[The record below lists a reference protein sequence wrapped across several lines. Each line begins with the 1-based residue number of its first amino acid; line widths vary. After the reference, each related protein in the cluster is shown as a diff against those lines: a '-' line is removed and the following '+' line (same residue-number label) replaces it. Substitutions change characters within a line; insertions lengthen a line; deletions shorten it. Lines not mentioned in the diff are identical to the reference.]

1 MQLMSWIMSRL
12 GSRFSLLF
20 EPYHRRVTHSALG
33 RFLDEPLDLMVGLV
47 EPDGTRRVMPF
58 SAQGKEFNHLEQNE
72 RHNSITFGGASDRF
86 GLRFEFNVHS
96 VFYPQDETICTLP
109 AFFLEM
115 RVTSSPAVHG
125 IEPIGPTPE
134 HVELFVRIDRP
145 NTQIDVAVDDGR
157 GRIDLSYHNRIEAR
171 TDHLRDGENAIAV
184 GDDDGG
190 TVAVRE
196 RLVSLNHG
204 CRLDADGKGLMLT
217 LPVTAP
223 GSGIKWR
230 LVWGAHCAEPVL
242 HVAGKYVADGQA
254 DDATLPATLRYA
266 RHYPDIGAV
275 ITHAIDQ
282 RDDYLAHSRN
292 FEKLLDQSPLRMGQR
307 HLIHQSFQTYLS
319 NTYWCDVPA
328 PGDDDGVV
336 QWFSV
341 REGGR
346 FAHCPV
352 DSQYNASPLWLS
364 VWPDLVAL
372 QLRQWSRNMCEHK
385 PSGGA
390 TLCRDFG
397 AGVCLTRPAAHH
409 EMPVELGADFLI
421 LAQAH
426 AHWTGD
432 LSIAH
437 DLADAIE
444 SLAKYLLWSD
454 REGCGYPTEGIANMY
469 EDATPAAQFA
479 RRQTYLGVKRA
490 AGLRAAGDLLE
501 RTQRTQLATRCDQT
515 AERDASTIDDD
526 AWIDDHY
533 AVCTDK
539 SCIGLVDIW
548 SGAFLTEDEVA
559 GWDGYSI
566 HTGDALV
573 LPAMI
578 GQPPLL
584 DPEHLRLDVVSS
596 QRETLT
602 NYGCGHSSGEP
613 VTVWVSQNV
622 WRDLLATYLGLV
634 RPHLTQR
641 YWDLQLMNNT
651 HHLSMGYTDTRA
663 VSGRSFDPRGVASVG
678 FIAAG
683 PRLVIDR
690 LASGGPRIT
699 VNPDRHT
706 PQRWPL
712 LPLADWK
719 AAKVPILVVDAHS
732 QVTIE
737 CEMDPVIVHG
747 QEQVEMIG

>member
-1 MQLMSWIMSRL
+1 
-12 GSRFSLLF
+12 
-20 EPYHRRVTHSALG
+20 
-33 RFLDEPLDLMVGLV
+33 
-47 EPDGTRRVMPF
+47 
-58 SAQGKEFNHLEQNE
+58 
-72 RHNSITFGGASDRF
+72 
-86 GLRFEFNVHS
+86 
-96 VFYPQDETICTLP
+96 
-109 AFFLEM
+109 
-115 RVTSSPAVHG
+115 
-125 IEPIGPTPE
+125 
-134 HVELFVRIDRP
+134 
-145 NTQIDVAVDDGR
+145 
-157 GRIDLSYHNRIEAR
+157 
-171 TDHLRDGENAIAV
+171 
-184 GDDDGG
+184 
-190 TVAVRE
+190 
-196 RLVSLNHG
+196 
-204 CRLDADGKGLMLT
+204 
-217 LPVTAP
+217 
-223 GSGIKWR
+223 
-230 LVWGAHCAEPVL
+230 
-242 HVAGKYVADGQA
+242 
-254 DDATLPATLRYA
+254 
-266 RHYPDIGAV
+266 
-275 ITHAIDQ
+275 
-282 RDDYLAHSRN
+282 
-292 FEKLLDQSPLRMGQR
+292 
-307 HLIHQSFQTYLS
+307 
-319 NTYWCDVPA
+319 
-328 PGDDDGVV
+328 
-336 QWFSV
+336 
-341 REGGR
+341 
-346 FAHCPV
+346 
-352 DSQYNASPLWLS
+352 
-364 VWPDLVAL
+364 
-372 QLRQWSRNMCEHK
+372 
-385 PSGGA
+385 
-390 TLCRDFG
+390 
-397 AGVCLTRPAAHH
+397 
-409 EMPVELGADFLI
+409 
-421 LAQAH
+421 
-426 AHWTGD
+426 
-432 LSIAH
+432 
-437 DLADAIE
+437 
-444 SLAKYLLWSD
+444 LAKYLLWSD

-515 AERDASTIDDD
+515 AERDANTIDDD

-539 SCIGLVDIW
+539 SCIGLVDVW

-602 NYGCGHSSGEP
+602 NYGCGHTSGEP